1 MVYITNYINN
11 INILMIYNSIVVCFV
26 ENLMKKIASMYLQE
40 EY

>member
-1 MVYITNYINN
+1 MVYITNDINN
-11 INILMIYNSIVVCFV
+11 INILMIYNSIVVCLV